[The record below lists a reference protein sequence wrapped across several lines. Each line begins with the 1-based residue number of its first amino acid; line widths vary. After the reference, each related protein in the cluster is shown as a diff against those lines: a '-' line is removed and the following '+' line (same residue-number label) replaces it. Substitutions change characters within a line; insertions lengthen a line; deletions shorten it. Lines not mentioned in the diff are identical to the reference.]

1 MCDVNQFSKFSAE
14 LNLLNSML
22 GKRYNAGVANQ
33 KSQNGLAFNVAQS
46 SLIVWLRTFF
56 GGWFQFG
63 LGL

>member
-14 LNLLNSML
+14 LNHLNSML

-33 KSQNGLAFNVAQS
+33 NGLAFNVAQS
-46 SLIVWLRTFF
+46 SWIVWLRTFL